1 MVFVLTAQN
10 KNMSKFFLIL
20 FMLLQANSHLHASN
34 ANSNDKNFGV
44 KDSIFRFFDKEPD
57 GSPNIHY
64 YKFYNGIQM
73 IELDY
78 LTPYHQRVN
87 YLEQTKPRA
96 LTWEMVLG
104 PPQSNVYLFRN
115 ESGDII
121 KSYGNSGSVYDL
133 LSVEKSKEIAKPHNT
148 FGAMIGSS
156 LGFSGIG
163 TRYFPYYLLG
173 GSSDFD
179 SNSGALGLIDSL
191 GNVILTQSYDVIWQH
206 DQLFIT
212 RKGNLNELRD
222 DKLKVIYSSN
232 EYTLQPANRNSNC
245 ADIYTGNKFG
255 LMNSKGELIIPCKY
269 DMLVGGFNHYGLAE
283 VRRDGLTGFVNK
295 KGEEVIEC
303 KYQSVGEFRE
313 GLLNVRLNDKWGY
326 IDTTG
331 KTIIPHKYDIGI
343 NFYEGLACVA
353 LKENGTWH
361 FGYINKEDKIVIP
374 LIYSNA
380 KDFHGG
386 RAEVMIDNKWVK
398 INKKGERVR

>member
-1 MVFVLTAQN
+1 MRFILLLA
-10 KNMSKFFLIL
+10 IL
-20 FMLLQANSHLHASN
+20 FQVNGNLIGSA
-34 ANSNDKNFGV
+34 V
-44 KDSIFRFFDKEPD
+44 KDKHHHIQVNDSIISFFGKEPD

-64 YKFYNGIQM
+64 YKFYGGIQM
-73 IELDY
+73 IEFDY
-78 LTPYHQRVN
+78 LTPYHERIN
-87 YLEQTKPRA
+87 YLEQAQPRA
-96 LTWEMVLG
+96 LSWQMVLG
-104 PPQSNVYLFRN
+104 PPHPNVYLFRN
-115 ESGDII
+115 EAGTIVKSFGVVGDEAQ
-121 KSYGNSGSVYDL
+121 L
-133 LSVEKSKEIAKPHNT
+133 LSVEKSKEVARAHNS
-148 FGAMIGSS
+148 FGTLIGSR

-179 SNSGALGLIDSL
+179 SDSGAIGLIDSL
-191 GNVILTQSYDVIWQH
+191 GTVVLPQSYDVIWQH

-222 DKLKVIYSSN
+222 NKLKVIYSSN
-232 EYTLQPANRNSNC
+232 EYTLQPAERNSNC
-245 ADIYTGNKFG
+245 VDIYIGNKFG
-255 LMNSKGELIIPCKY
+255 LMNSKGEIIVPCKY
-269 DMLVGGFNHYGLAE
+269 DMLIGGFYQYGLAE
-283 VRRDGLTGFVNK
+283 VRRDGLNRFVNK
-295 KGEEVIEC
+295 KGEEIIKC

-343 NFYEGLACVA
+343 NFYEGLARVA
-353 LKENGTWH
+353 LKENGRWL
-361 FGYINKEDKIVIP
+361 FGFINKEDQIIIP

>member
-1 MVFVLTAQN
+1 MVFALSARN
-10 KNMSKFFLIL
+10 RNMPKFFLIL
-20 FMLLQANSHLHASN
+20 LILLQANSHLHARN
-34 ANSNDKNFGV
+34 VNSNHNSFGV
-44 KDSIFRFFDKEPD
+44 NDSIFRFFDEEPD

-78 LTPYHQRVN
+78 LTSYHQRIN
-87 YLEQTKPRA
+87 YLEQAKPRA

-104 PPQSNVYLFRN
+104 PPHSNVYLFRN

-121 KSYGNSGSVYDL
+121 KSYGNADSVYDL

-173 GSSDFD
+173 GSSNFD
-179 SNSGALGLIDSL
+179 SNYGAFGLIDSL
-191 GNVILTQSYDVIWQH
+191 GNVVLTQSYDVIWQH
-206 DQLFIT
+206 DKLFIT

-245 ADIYTGNKFG
+245 ADIYIGNKFG
-255 LMNSKGELIIPCKY
+255 LMNSKGEIIVPCKY
-269 DMLVGGFNHYGLAE
+269 DMLVGNFNQHGLAE
-283 VRRDGLTGFVNK
+283 VRKNGLIGFVDTTGK
-295 KGEEVIEC
+295 EQIKCI
-303 KYQSVGEFRE
+303 YQSVGEYRE
-313 GLLNVRLNDKWGY
+313 GLLNARYNDKWGF
-326 IDTTG
+326 IDASG

-343 NFYEGLACVA
+343 SFYDGLARVA
-353 LKENGTWH
+353 IRENDTWQ
-361 FGYINKEDKIVIP
+361 FGFINKEDQIIIP
-374 LIYSNA
+374 LTYSNA

-386 RAEVMIDNKWVK
+386 KAEVMLDGKWVK
-398 INKKGERVR
+398 VNKKGERVR